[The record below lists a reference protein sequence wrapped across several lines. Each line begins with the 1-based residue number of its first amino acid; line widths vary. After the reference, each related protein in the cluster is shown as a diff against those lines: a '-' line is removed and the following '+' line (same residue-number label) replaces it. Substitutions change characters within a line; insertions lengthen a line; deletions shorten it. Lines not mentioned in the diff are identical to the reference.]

1 MLPPDRPDGPAP
13 YVVGIAGGTASG
25 KTTVALRLAEAVGAG
40 AVALVPLDAYYQDGS
55 DRSPEQRATVDYDHP
70 DALDWPLLLQQVD
83 LLRRGRAVEAPVYD
97 FSRHL
102 RSRRRRTVA
111 PSPVIVVEGILA
123 LHERRLRDRCDLKVY
138 VDADADV
145 RLIRRLRRD
154 VAERGRTTEQVID
167 QYLATVRPAHT
178 RFVEPTKQYADV
190 VVPKGGEDERAVALL
205 LASVREVVRGRGAPN
220 H

>member
-83 LLRRGRAVEAPVYD
+83 LLRSGRAVEAPVYD

-102 RSRRRRTVA
+102 RSGRRRTVA

-190 VVPKGGEDERAVALL
+190 VVPNGGEDERAVALL